1 MAVVIQDELVF
12 EVPVPWWKWTPPSNP
27 GVTMLS
33 VFVIFLG
40 LLDGCLVGPTIGA
53 ETVAVKMFHPLLIV
67 FADEGLGVQRDDRDL
82 APVVGVAA
90 VGWEVEDSGL
100 IPDLRR

>member
-12 EVPVPWWKWTPPSNP
+12 EVPGPWWRWTPSSNP
-27 GVTMLS
+27 GVATLS
-33 VFVIFLG
+33 IFEIFLG
-40 LLDGCLVGPTIGA
+40 LLDECLVGPTIGA
-53 ETVAVKMFHPLLIV
+53 ETVAVKTFRPLLIV

-82 APVVGVAA
+82 ALAVGIAA
-90 VGWEVEDSGL
+90 VGWEGEDSGL